1 MKGAIRKNL
10 LTERIDIVKPLG
22 WYRDS
27 PTLTDVDVKYLLL
40 YFEENYGL
48 TVEKKIIDAV
58 AVIANENRYHPVCD
72 FLNAL
77 HWDGTERI
85 RFCLHRFLGSDTDD
99 YTYEALKL
107 FLLGAISRAFKPGC
121 KFEVMLCLVG
131 GQGAGKSSFFRL
143 LAVNDDWF
151 SDDLKKLEDE
161 NVYRKMQ
168 GHWII
173 EMSEMIATANAKS
186 IEEIKSFLSR
196 QKETYK
202 IPYETH
208 PADRKRQCVFG
219 GSSNTLDFLPLDRTG
234 NRRFVPV
241 MVYPERA
248 EVHILAD
255 EQASR
260 EYINQMWAEAMEIY
274 RSGNFRLR
282 FSPAMNAYLKA
293 HQKDFMPEDTKAG
306 QILDYLERYS
316 GSMVCS
322 KQLYK
327 EALGHDYDEPK
338 QWELREINDIM
349 NNAVTG
355 WRAFSNPRYFPEP
368 YRRQK
373 GWERIRNDNEPDNS
387 MDGWFSGNPDRGNGT
402 VRASGRMVE
411 AKIKARCRFGCRAGC
426 RSGCRAKIP
435 KALILR
441 HFSLSDNH
449 DNQYYKEKGN
459 SKKIVSPDKEK
470 RFSDVRCRNFV
481 VRPFLVGLFSFK
493 EEYRMTNIV
502 NSTLPTPNNHSE
514 KNKPDGVFVIK
525 QGKTNYKVKVFFD
538 HSSGLTAE
546 DRLKRI
552 IQAEAERE
560 SA

>member
-1 MKGAIRKNL
+1 MNSELQNCQQTEPCTVEEIRNSLEQSEKGKVYNTAANYKRVLQYDPLLKGAIRKNL

-77 HWDGTERI
+77 QWDGTERI

-151 SDDLKKLEDE
+151 SDDLKKLDDE

-219 GSSNTLDFLPLDRTG
+219 GLLIPLT
-234 NRRFVPV
+234 FFP
-241 MVYPERA
+241 
-248 EVHILAD
+248 LT
-255 EQASR
+255 EQATAAS
-260 EYINQMWAEAMEIY
+260 
-274 RSGNFRLR
+274 FRLWSILKGLR
-282 FSPAMNAYLKA
+282 FIFWRKLNRLPESISIRCG
-293 HQKDFMPEDTKAG
+293 QKLWRFT
-306 QILDYLERYS
+306 
-316 GSMVCS
+316 
-322 KQLYK
+322 
-327 EALGHDYDEPK
+327 EAA
-338 QWELREINDIM
+338 IS
-349 NNAVTG
+349 V
-355 WRAFSNPRYFPEP
+355 
-368 YRRQK
+368 
-373 GWERIRNDNEPDNS
+373 
-387 MDGWFSGNPDRGNGT
+387 
-402 VRASGRMVE
+402 
-411 AKIKARCRFGCRAGC
+411 
-426 RSGCRAKIP
+426 
-435 KALILR
+435 
-441 HFSLSDNH
+441 
-449 DNQYYKEKGN
+449 
-459 SKKIVSPDKEK
+459 
-470 RFSDVRCRNFV
+470 
-481 VRPFLVGLFSFK
+481 
-493 EEYRMTNIV
+493 
-502 NSTLPTPNNHSE
+502 
-514 KNKPDGVFVIK
+514 
-525 QGKTNYKVKVFFD
+525 
-538 HSSGLTAE
+538 
-546 DRLKRI
+546 
-552 IQAEAERE
+552 
-560 SA
+560 